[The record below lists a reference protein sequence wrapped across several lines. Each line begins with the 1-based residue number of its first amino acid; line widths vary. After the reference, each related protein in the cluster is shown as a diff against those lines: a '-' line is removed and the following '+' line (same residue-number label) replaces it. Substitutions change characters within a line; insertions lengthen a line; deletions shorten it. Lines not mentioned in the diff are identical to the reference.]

1 MREHGEILLMNSV
14 RLVSIS
20 ARRALHFQR
29 LELRTLHKM
38 ASPSTNDADADYSSW
53 SHEQLIGRVLE
64 LESQV
69 RNKINSYT
77 PNTRASPVVNQP

>member
-1 MREHGEILLMNSV
+1 MNSV
-14 RLVSIS
+14 RLVSTS

-38 ASPSTNDADADYSSW
+38 ASPSTNDPDYSAW
-53 SHEQLIGRVLE
+53 SHERLIGRVLE

-69 RNKINSYT
+69 RNQINSYT
-77 PNTRASPVVNQP
+77 PNSRATAPANES